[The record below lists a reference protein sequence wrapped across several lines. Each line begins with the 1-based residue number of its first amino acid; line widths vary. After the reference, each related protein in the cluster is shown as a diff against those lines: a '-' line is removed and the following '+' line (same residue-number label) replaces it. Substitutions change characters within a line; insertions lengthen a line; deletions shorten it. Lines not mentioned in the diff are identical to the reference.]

1 MLKVSNLCKVFTDK
15 TVDGVTAVKDLTFDA
30 EAGQIVG
37 ILGMNGA
44 GKSTTLRMLATVLK
58 STTGTAFL
66 DGVDMQENSLEIRKS
81 IGFLS
86 GSTGLYKRLTARETM
101 VYFAR
106 LNGMGESTIKTRVDE
121 LIELLK
127 MSEFIDR
134 RCEKLSTG
142 QKQKV
147 NIGRTIIHDPSLL
160 ILDEATTG
168 LDVVAKQSIIN
179 FVDHMRSDKRVILF
193 STHHMD
199 EVDLL
204 CDRIIILNKGELI
217 AQGRKEEV
225 PQSLGCENLYE
236 VFSKY
241 ADKAEAIQ

>member
-15 TVDGVTAVKDLTFDA
+15 TVDGVKAVNDLSF
-30 EAGQIVG
+30 EAHSGQIIGV
-37 ILGMNGA
+37 LGMNGA

-58 STTGTAFL
+58 PSSGKCFL
-66 DGVDMQENSLEIRKS
+66 DGVDMHENSLEIRKS

-86 GSTGLYKRLTARETM
+86 GSTGLYKRLSARETIT
-101 VYFAR
+101 YFAR
-106 LNGMGESTIKTRVDE
+106 LNGLKEEKIKSRVDE
-121 LIELLK
+121 LISLLN
-127 MSEFIDR
+127 MEEFIDR

-179 FVDHMRSDKRVILF
+179 FVSHMRCDKRVILF

-199 EVDLL
+199 EVEHL

-217 AQGRKEEV
+217 AEGAKEEV
-225 PQSLGCENLYE
+225 PKMLGCESLYE

-241 ADKAEAIQ
+241 ADKAGEEV